1 MKSGYNRRKFL
12 STYELQMSQ
21 SAVRL
26 PTGYSTSCERWFLDT
41 SLILNEKECN
51 MINLRYYKKNKFA
64 VLIDAD
70 GLSGV
75 FAKIVYDRINEIGIF
90 SKAYLFLSR
99 KNTRIK
105 EWTLLANL
113 YGFEPIMTGNLITP
127 KRVFHKVK
135 KKAISIL
142 KYEQEIDMIYLVIRN
157 KDYMKYYNALENEKE
172 RLVILDINNIGL
184 CNVDRA
190 SYGNK

>member
-1 MKSGYNRRKFL
+1 MESRVVVLFVFSIHAETTAETTCIFYSKIRERRDAMKPGYNRRMFL

-26 PTGYSTSCERWFLDT
+26 PTGYSASFERWFLDT
-41 SLILNEKECN
+41 SRILDKKECN

-64 VLIDAD
+64 VLIDSD
-70 GLSGV
+70 GLSGA
-75 FAKIVYDRINEIGIF
+75 FAKIIYDRLNEIGIF

-127 KRVFHKVK
+127 KRAFHKVK
-135 KKAISIL
+135 KRRK
-142 KYEQEIDMIYLVIRN
+142 IY
-157 KDYMKYYNALENEKE
+157 
-172 RLVILDINNIGL
+172 
-184 CNVDRA
+184 
-190 SYGNK
+190 